1 VPERK
6 PSDRK
11 PPDWTRT
18 GTVAG
23 YAKYLREQSGA
34 LCVLV
39 IRVGDAV
46 LAADPGLA
54 PTDAAQL
61 IVEYLPHLAGDLDA
75 SRKEKRP
82 AARLE
87 LGELHE

>member
-1 VPERK
+1 MA
-6 PSDRK
+6 DRK

-34 LCVLV
+34 LCVIV
-39 IRVGDAV
+39 IRVSDSV
-46 LAADPGLA
+46 LAADPDLA
-54 PTDAAQL
+54 PTDAADLVVQ
-61 IVEYLPHLAGDLDA
+61 YLPRLAGDLEA
-75 SRKEKRP
+75 ARKEKRP

-87 LGELHE
+87 LGDLHE